1 MTETELKSMLAMKT
15 GLAHKEA
22 ARVCNVLAALVGAG
36 LVADGEVVLPGLG
49 KLKTQYRPAR
59 QGRNPQ
65 TGAPLGIPAKRKV
78 VFTATKALRE
88 RVAL

>member
-22 ARVCNVLAALVGAG
+22 ARVCNVLAALVSAG
-36 LVADGEVVLPGLG
+36 LVADGEVVLPGIG

-59 QGRNPQ
+59 IGRNPK
-65 TGAPLGIPAKRKV
+65 TGETISIQPKRKV
-78 VFTATKALRE
+78 ALVPAKALRE